1 MSPHREL
8 RLAPPLAP
16 AKFRLSQVP
25 GDTIPQGWSGPAL
38 SEVTDDPGSGGVTP
52 PRHTGAQAHR
62 SHPPSHTG
70 AQAHRSHPP
79 GTQAHLPELSSQTI
93 LLGVGQRW
101 GGGLISNIL
110 RILAPSLR
118 VLRLISSTLSK
129 SHDSNRF
136 AQIRLLEEKEGRNCF
151 AFSQIFNGKGTDSGE

>member
-1 MSPHREL
+1 M
-8 RLAPPLAP
+8 
-16 AKFRLSQVP
+16 
-25 GDTIPQGWSGPAL
+25 
-38 SEVTDDPGSGGVTP
+38 SEVTDDPGSGRVTP
-52 PRHTGAQAHR
+52 P
-62 SHPPSHTG
+62 
-70 AQAHRSHPP
+70 
-79 GTQAHLPELSSQTI
+79 QAHLLSAQTI

-118 VLRLISSTLSK
+118 VLRLISSSLSK

>member
-1 MSPHREL
+1 MSPHCEL

-25 GDTIPQGWSGPAL
+25 GDTIPQGWSGPAV

-52 PRHTGAQAHR
+52 PR
-62 SHPPSHTG
+62 HTG

>member
-1 MSPHREL
+1 M
-8 RLAPPLAP
+8 
-16 AKFRLSQVP
+16 
-25 GDTIPQGWSGPAL
+25 

-62 SHPPSHTG
+62 S
-70 AQAHRSHPP
+70 QPP
-79 GTQAHLPELSSQTI
+79 GTQVHLPELSSQTI

-118 VLRLISSTLSK
+118 VLRLISSTLFK

-136 AQIRLLEEKEGRNCF
+136 AQISLLEEKEAEFFLHLAKYLTAKAPTLESEICPEMQSTLQRCPE
-151 AFSQIFNGKGTDSGE
+151 KTRR